1 MDLFS
6 AAAESQRQKEAPL
19 AARMRPR
26 TLEEFL
32 GQSEVVGEGRL
43 LRRSI
48 QADRLSSM
56 IFYGPPGTG
65 KTTLAMIVAGNTRS
79 HFESLNAV
87 TSGVPDI
94 RRVIAEAKE
103 RYALQQKRTVLF
115 IDEIH
120 RFNKAQQDAL
130 LPAVE
135 DGTVLLIGAT
145 TENPYYEVNA
155 PLLSRCRVFRLRS
168 LGDEDIRNLIQRA
181 LADEERGLGE
191 HRVELA
197 VEALEHLVH
206 TAEGD
211 ARTAL
216 NGLELAVLTT
226 EPGPDGIR
234 RIDLNAVEESVQ
246 QRAFLYDKN
255 GQAHYDTISAFIKSM
270 RGSDP
275 QAAVYYLARMIEAGE
290 DPRFIARR
298 IVVHA
303 AEDVGNADPQALLV
317 ATAAAQAVELVGLPE
332 AKIPLAQAVI
342 YIATAPKSNAS
353 CAAIHA
359 ATEDALKEKLGEIP
373 AHLRDA
379 SHPGTRQLGN
389 GKGYIY
395 PHDDPQGYVVQQYL
409 PHHLAGKVYYSPT
422 ERGQEAEIKRR
433 MERWA
438 GRKQGRT
445 GADEA

>member
-6 AAAESQRQKEAPL
+6 AAAEAQRQREAPL

-26 TLEEFL
+26 SLEEFL
-32 GQSEVVGEGRL
+32 GQTEVVGEGRL

-48 QADRLSSM
+48 QADRLTSM

-65 KTTLAMIVAGNTRS
+65 KTTLAMIIAGTTRS
-79 HFESLNAV
+79 HFATLNAV

-103 RYALQQKRTVLF
+103 RYDLQQQRTVLF

-155 PLLSRCRVFRLRS
+155 PLLSRCRIFRLRS
-168 LGDEDIRNLIQRA
+168 LGEEEIKTLIQRA
-181 LADEERGLGE
+181 LADEERGLG
-191 HRVELA
+191 HYRAELTP
-197 VEALEHLVH
+197 EALDHLVY
-206 TAEGD
+206 TAGGD
-211 ARTAL
+211 ARAAL

-234 RIDLNAVEESVQ
+234 CIDLATVEESMQ
-246 QRAFLYDKN
+246 QRAFLYDKD

-275 QAAVYYLARMIEAGE
+275 QAAVYYLARMLEAGE

-353 CAAIHA
+353 CVAIHA
-359 ATEDALKEKLGEIP
+359 ATTDALNEKLGEIP

-379 SHPGTRQLGN
+379 SHPGSRQLGN
-389 GKGYIY
+389 GQGYLY
-395 PHDDPQGYVVQQYL
+395 PHDYPGSYVVQQYL
-409 PHHLAGKVYYSPT
+409 PDHLAGKVYYTPT
-422 ERGQEAEIKRR
+422 DQGYEAEIKRR
-433 MERWA
+433 MQRWA
-438 GRKQGRT
+438 ARKQGEDLPR
-445 GADEA
+445 